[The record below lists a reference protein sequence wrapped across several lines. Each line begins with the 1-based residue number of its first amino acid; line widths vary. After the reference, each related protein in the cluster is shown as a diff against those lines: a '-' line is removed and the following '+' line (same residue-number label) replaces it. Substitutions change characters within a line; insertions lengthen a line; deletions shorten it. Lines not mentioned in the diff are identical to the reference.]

1 MINNRQV
8 NIWRGTKEP
17 PTIYHV
23 WIFDDL
29 TIKLHNGTEW
39 VTFIDNFEVIDKINQ
54 ILESIETLE
63 NFMDN
68 STINGYKV
76 KTNPVLNG
84 LDLEVKK
91 KGSFIEEN
99 ENVTNAI
106 MTLDELFRTQIIE

>member
-8 NIWRGTKEP
+8 NIWRGTADP

-29 TIKLHNGTEW
+29 TIKLYNGVEW
-39 VTFIDNFEVIDKINQ
+39 VTFIDNLEVINKINQ

-63 NFMDN
+63 YFMN
-68 STINGYKV
+68 ESTVNGYQIKD
-76 KTNPVLNG
+76 NPVLNG

-91 KGSFIEEN
+91 NGNFIKEN
-99 ENVTNAI
+99 DNVTNAV
-106 MTLDELFRTQIIE
+106 MTLDELLRTQIIE